1 MSTGRSQTIE
11 QLEALGIDASQ
22 LEQLQQMQTGN
33 VGDIETATKDMVQ
46 IKESESER
54 KDAEEQNFE
63 DVNFGYWGRDDF
75 LVEPKPKTTRK
86 VLKKFGYDY
95 FINRPSSMPKGPPQ

>member
-22 LEQLQQMQTGN
+22 LEQLQQMQTEN
-33 VGDIETATKDMVQ
+33 ADDIETATKDTVQ

-54 KDAEEQNFE
+54 KDAEE
-63 DVNFGYWGRDDF
+63 
-75 LVEPKPKTTRK
+75 
-86 VLKKFGYDY
+86 
-95 FINRPSSMPKGPPQ
+95 